1 MPVNIPSFQPL
12 KLIDVPDTGQELA
25 RLMQGTNNMM
35 RTIASVRAAQQ
46 RAARAAAR
54 ASGQV
59 ETLSD
64 GTKINVIGS
73 TAKEKD
79 ASRKR
84 ILASLAEQ
92 RLLGNE
98 KYKAYSDAIANASV
112 ERQGELLNDFMKTDA
127 VNFAKDQP
135 VEIQAAMQEYLDN
148 ALKAYGK
155 RVENVERA
163 AGHAA
168 GDVLSARTGQIA
180 ENLSSL
186 GADTAQEMLESGARR
201 DKLMRDVEENNAY
214 IRNQMLREQEGAG
227 FWERNFG
234 GTGSAWTNLKRM
246 AAENAPDFGADIA
259 GPLAGAAAGA
269 AIGSV
274 VPVIGTAAGAT
285 IGGILGTLGSAVL
298 GGAEERGEYLSRAAT
313 RPDLTEQQRLEAV
326 SGAAPMTAMLG
337 GMALSAL
344 PGDTVAK
351 PIANA
356 ARRIVGRQ
364 ATNTATKAATD
375 TARRGFWRQ
384 VGHDAAI
391 TGVEGAASMA
401 AENTLQNALLSGST
415 GADIPLTENLVD
427 AMLGGAA
434 IGAPLGIP
442 RGARNWWRNRR
453 TATPTQTVDESKTPD
468 NTQNAVTPTASSGTG
483 TFANAQAAANGSKSD
498 QTQTQTQQ
506 PAASGSDKNARM
518 RGLLDKIYGYYKA
531 GDIDGDT
538 KTFNDIKS
546 YVENEGGSIDELDE
560 IISNGITG
568 NKKGA
573 KKSPYWMRNK
583 SVKDLFERTVKA
595 YKDSL
600 TQQPQTPVTPP
611 VTPNAQTQTPV
622 QPAAVT
628 PDAQTK
634 LRDDLTSLLGSIT
647 NDPAQ
652 TNAVRD
658 RIREYLRQGGDLND
672 VDVLADSLPDTN
684 ARTYVKAQV
693 AEGHQAR
700 KMTQYMLH
708 IYYAEGAPGNI
719 QNLSDEAVKARIN
732 DMNAVAQKNWLP
744 DLANQAVGVAKLYSD
759 ELARRQNAQRQ
770 TSSTAGQQGGAATPM
785 VQPVS
790 QGTAGTDGGNPP
802 TDSGMA
808 ANPSTDSAI
817 SPEGSTPETAGNRG
831 TVEGAGTGRTAVQ
844 SVRQSEGSEVDA
856 EQARTR
862 RTDVTTDDDGG
873 DNRLASAAGT
883 PEDTSAGE
891 SGNQGVGD
899 GSTDRDAETLS
910 QRDLP
915 DGESGVVPQNSEAP
929 TSDSFKA
936 VDADTVELDGPP
948 AGGGNPYAA
957 RRNLFDSLQFYGEDS
972 VRIPD
977 ILHKVLSPKES
988 VPDLVSDVDKLET
1001 LLIREAISETD
1012 RFSGFTKRDRAKLEK
1027 LRSEGITLADPL
1039 PPVPADVLDTARKFR
1054 AGDPSVDVE
1063 GLIKA
1068 GLNPDESLSNT
1079 VLNYLCIR

>member
-12 KLIDVPDTGQELA
+12 RLIDVPDAGQELA

-35 RTIASVRAAQQ
+35 RTIASARAAQQ
-46 RAARAAAR
+46 RAAAAAAR
-54 ASGQV
+54 AAGQV

-135 VEIQAAMQEYLDN
+135 IEIQAAIQEYLDN

-155 RVENVERA
+155 RVENVNRA

-234 GTGSAWTNLKRM
+234 GTGSAWTNIKRM
-246 AAENAPDFGADIA
+246 AAENAPDFGIDIA
-259 GPLAGAAAGA
+259 GPMAGAAAGA

-274 VPVIGTAAGAT
+274 VPVIGTATGAT

-313 RPDLTEQQRLEAV
+313 RPDLTEQQRLDAV
-326 SGAAPMTAMLG
+326 SGNAPWSAFAG
-337 GMALSAL
+337 GFALSAL

-356 ARRIVGRQ
+356 ARRVIGRE
-364 ATNTATKAATD
+364 AVD
-375 TARRGFWRQ
+375 TVNRGFWRQ
-384 VGHDAAI
+384 IGRDAAI
-391 TGVEGAASMA
+391 TGAEGAASMA
-401 AENTLQNALLSGST
+401 AENTLQNALLGGST

-442 RGARNWWRNRR
+442 RGVRNWWGNRR
-453 TATPTQTVDESKTPD
+453 TATPTQMVDESKTPD
-468 NTQNAVTPTASSGTG
+468 NTQNAITPTTSSDTG
-483 TFANAQAAANGSKSD
+483 AFANAQAAANGSRNA
-498 QTQTQTQQ
+498 QTQQ
-506 PAASGSDKNARM
+506 SVVADSDKNARM
-518 RGLLDKIYGYYKA
+518 RGLVDKIYEYYKA
-531 GDIDGDT
+531 GDPDGDT
-538 KTFNDIKS
+538 KTFDDIKN

-583 SVKDLFERTVKA
+583 SVKDLFERMVKA

-600 TQQPQTPVTPP
+600 AQQPQTPVTPP
-611 VTPNAQTQTPV
+611 VTPNASTPVTAPQTPA

-652 TNAVRD
+652 TNVVRD

-672 VDVLADSLPDTN
+672 VDVLADSLPDAN
-684 ARTYVKAQV
+684 AQAYVKAQV
-693 AEGHQAR
+693 AEARNAR
-700 KMTQYMLH
+700 KAIQDRLQ
-708 IYYAEGAPGNI
+708 IYYAEGAPDNI
-719 QNLSDEAVKARIN
+719 QNLSDETVKARIN
-732 DMNAVAQKNWLP
+732 DMNAVAQRNWLP
-744 DLANQAVGVAKLYSD
+744 GLTSQAVGVAKLYSD

-770 TSSTAGQQGGAATPM
+770 TGGTAGQQGGPVAPV
-785 VQPVS
+785 VQPDP
-790 QGTAGTDGGNPP
+790 QRTAGTDGGNPP
-802 TDSGMA
+802 TDSRVA
-808 ANPSTDSAI
+808 ANPATDSAI
-817 SPEGSTPETAGNRG
+817 SPEGSTPEVAGDSG
-831 TVEGAGTGRTAVQ
+831 AVEGAGIGRTAVQ
-844 SVRQSEGSEVDA
+844 SVRQSEGSEVNA
-856 EQARTR
+856 EQAGIG
-862 RTDVTTDDDGG
+862 RTDGTQNDDGG
-873 DNRLASAAGT
+873 DNRLAPAAGT
-883 PEDTSAGE
+883 PENQSAGE

-899 GSTDRDAETLS
+899 GSTDGDAETLG

-929 TSDSFKA
+929 TDSSFKA

-948 AGGGNPYAA
+948 ADGGNPYAA
-957 RRNLFDSLQFYGEDS
+957 RRNLFDNLQLYGEDS

-977 ILHKVLSPKES
+977 ILHKVLSPKEKT
-988 VPDLVSDVDKLET
+988 PDLVSDIDKLES
-1001 LLIREAISETD
+1001 LLIREAIGETD
-1012 RFSGFTKRDRAKLEK
+1012 RHSGFTNRDRAKLEK
-1027 LRSEGITLADPL
+1027 LRAEGIAFADPL

-1063 GLIKA
+1063 GLVKA

>member
-12 KLIDVPDTGQELA
+12 RLIDVPDTGQELA

-112 ERQGELLNDFMKTDA
+112 ERQGELLNDFMKNDV

-135 VEIQAAMQEYLDN
+135 IEIQAAMQEYLDN

-234 GTGSAWTNLKRM
+234 GTGSAWTNIKRM

-269 AIGSV
+269 AVGSV
-274 VPVIGTAAGAT
+274 VPVIGTATGAT
-285 IGGILGTLGSAVL
+285 IGGILGTIGSGVL
-298 GGAEERGEYLSRAAT
+298 GAAEERGEYLSRAAT

-326 SGAAPMTAMLG
+326 SGAAPWTAFAG
-337 GMALSAL
+337 GAALSML
-344 PGDTVAK
+344 PGDTVMR
-351 PIANA
+351 P
-356 ARRIVGRQ
+356 VGR
-364 ATNTATKAATD
+364 AVSRAIGREATD
-375 TARRGFWRQ
+375 AAQRGFWHQ
-384 VGHDAAI
+384 VGRDAAI
-391 TGVEGAASMA
+391 TGAEGAASMA

-415 GADIPLTENLVD
+415 GADIPLTENLMD

-434 IGAPLGIP
+434 IGMPLGVP
-442 RGARNWWRNRR
+442 RGIGNWRRNRPVTTPQTQPNTPPTEPSQTPAESAGTGRTFADVQAQGRQSTQQIRQTRR
-453 TATPTQTVDESKTPD
+453 TAT
-468 NTQNAVTPTASSGTG
+468 
-483 TFANAQAAANGSKSD
+483 
-498 QTQTQTQQ
+498 QTQPQTQQ
-506 PAASGSDKNARM
+506 SAQVDPDLVRFRSLIDDVANLPNKGKPEAARARVDRFM
-518 RGLLDKIYGYYKA
+518 A
-531 GDIDGDT
+531 
-538 KTFNDIKS
+538 
-546 YVENEGGSIDELDE
+546 EGGTREELDRIYDGLKVKGKDARKDPFYAYNRYTSETIRAAIDEWRLANPE
-560 IISNGITG
+560 T
-568 NKKGA
+568 
-573 KKSPYWMRNK
+573 P
-583 SVKDLFERTVKA
+583 TV
-595 YKDSL
+595 
-600 TQQPQTPVTPP
+600 QPAT
-611 VTPNAQTQTPV
+611 TQTPSGLS
-622 QPAAVT
+622 
-628 PDAQTK
+628 DRQTL
-634 LRDDLTSLLGSIT
+634 LRDSLNSMLNTLT
-647 NDPAQ
+647 NDPVQ
-652 TNAVRD
+652 NNAVKNL
-658 RIREYLRQGGDLND
+658 LRQYVRDGGDVAEIAAVAD
-672 VDVLADSLPDTN
+672 TLADAN
-684 ARTYVKAQV
+684 MQAYVKGQV
-693 AEGHQAR
+693 VQSRREREQALNYMQAAYGIASRPEDLHNVTDADLEGIR
-700 KMTQYMLH
+700 NNL
-708 IYYAEGAPGNI
+708 
-719 QNLSDEAVKARIN
+719 QNLSTMDWAADISK
-732 DMNAVAQKNWLP
+732 
-744 DLANQAVGVAKLYSD
+744 QASGIKQIYDAERS
-759 ELARRQNAQRQ
+759 RRDNAQGQ
-770 TSSTAGQQGGAATPM
+770 TSSTAGQQGGAATPV

-808 ANPSTDSAI
+808 ANPSADSAI
-817 SPEGSTPETAGNRG
+817 ATEGSTPETAGNSG
-831 TVEGAGTGRTAVQ
+831 AVEGAGIGRTTVQ

-856 EQARTR
+856 EQAGAG
-862 RTDVTTDDDGG
+862 RTDSTPNDDGG

-883 PEDTSAGE
+883 PENQSAGE
-891 SGNQGVGD
+891 SGNQRVGD
-899 GSTDRDAETLS
+899 GSTDRDAETLG

-948 AGGGNPYAA
+948 ADGGNPYAA
-957 RRNLFDSLQFYGEDS
+957 RRNLFDNLQLYGEDS

-1012 RFSGFTKRDRAKLEK
+1012 RFSGFTKRDHAKLEK
-1027 LRSEGITLADPL
+1027 LRSEGVTLADPL
-1039 PPVPADVLDTARKFR
+1039 PPVPADTIDTARKFR
-1054 AGDPSVDVE
+1054 AGDPSVDIE
-1063 GLIKA
+1063 GLVKA

-1079 VLNYLCIR
+1079 VLNILCIR

>member
-12 KLIDVPDTGQELA
+12 RLIDVPDTGQELA

-46 RAARAAAR
+46 RAAHAAAR

-186 GADTAQEMLESGARR
+186 GADTAQEMLESGERR

-234 GTGSAWTNLKRM
+234 GTGSAWTNIKRM

-269 AIGSV
+269 AVGSV

-285 IGGILGTLGSAVL
+285 IGGILGTIGSGVL
-298 GGAEERGEYLSRAAT
+298 GAAEERGEYLSRAAT

-326 SGAAPMTAMLG
+326 SGAAPWTAFAG
-337 GMALSAL
+337 GAALSML
-344 PGDTVAK
+344 PGDTVMR
-351 PIANA
+351 P
-356 ARRIVGRQ
+356 VGR
-364 ATNTATKAATD
+364 AVRRAIGREATD
-375 TARRGFWRQ
+375 AAQRGFWRQ
-384 VGHDAAI
+384 VGRDAAI
-391 TGVEGAASMA
+391 TGAEGAASMA

-415 GADIPLTENLVD
+415 GADIPLTENLMD

-434 IGAPLGIP
+434 IGMPLGVP
-442 RGARNWWRNRR
+442 RGIGNWRRNRPVTTPQTQPNTPPTELSQTPAESAGTGRTFADVQAQGRQSTQQTRQTRR
-453 TATPTQTVDESKTPD
+453 TAT
-468 NTQNAVTPTASSGTG
+468 
-483 TFANAQAAANGSKSD
+483 
-498 QTQTQTQQ
+498 QTQPQTQQ
-506 PAASGSDKNARM
+506 SAQVDPDLVRFRSLIDDVANLPNKGKPEAARARVDRFM
-518 RGLLDKIYGYYKA
+518 A
-531 GDIDGDT
+531 
-538 KTFNDIKS
+538 
-546 YVENEGGSIDELDE
+546 EGGTREELERIYDGLKVKGKDARKDPFYAYNRYTSETIRAAIDEWRLANPE
-560 IISNGITG
+560 T
-568 NKKGA
+568 
-573 KKSPYWMRNK
+573 P
-583 SVKDLFERTVKA
+583 TV
-595 YKDSL
+595 
-600 TQQPQTPVTPP
+600 QPAT
-611 VTPNAQTQTPV
+611 TQTPSGLS
-622 QPAAVT
+622 
-628 PDAQTK
+628 DRQTL
-634 LRDDLTSLLGSIT
+634 LRASLNSMLSTLT
-647 NDPAQ
+647 NDPVQ
-652 TNAVRD
+652 NNAVKNL
-658 RIREYLRQGGDLND
+658 LRQYVRDGGDVAEID
-672 VDVLADSLPDTN
+672 AVADTLADADMQ
-684 ARTYVKAQV
+684 AYVKGQV
-693 AEGHQAR
+693 AQSRREREQALNYMQSAYDRASRPEELHNMTDADLEGIR
-700 KMTQYMLH
+700 NNL
-708 IYYAEGAPGNI
+708 
-719 QNLSDEAVKARIN
+719 QNLSTMDWAADISK
-732 DMNAVAQKNWLP
+732 
-744 DLANQAVGVAKLYSD
+744 QASGIKQIYDTERS
-759 ELARRQNAQRQ
+759 RRDNAQGQ
-770 TSSTAGQQGGAATPM
+770 TSSTAGQQSGAATPV
-785 VQPVS
+785 VQPIS
-790 QGTAGTDGGNPP
+790 QGTAGIDGGNPP
-802 TDSGMA
+802 TDSRVA

-817 SPEGSTPETAGNRG
+817 TPEGSTSETAGNSG
-831 TVEGAGTGRTAVQ
+831 TVEGAGTSRTSVQ

-856 EQARTR
+856 EQTRTG
-862 RTDVTTDDDGG
+862 RTDSTPNDDGG

-883 PEDTSAGE
+883 PEDTSTGE
-891 SGNQGVGD
+891 PGDQGVGD

-915 DGESGVVPQNSEAP
+915 DGESWVVPQNSEAP

-936 VDADTVELDGPP
+936 VDADTVTLDTPP
-948 AGGGNPYAA
+948 ADGGNPYAA
-957 RRNLFDSLQFYGEDS
+957 RRNLFDNLQFYGEDS

-977 ILHKVLSPKES
+977 LLHKVLSPKES

-1039 PPVPADVLDTARKFR
+1039 PPVPANALDTVRKFR
-1054 AGDPSVDVE
+1054 AGDPSVDIE
-1063 GLIKA
+1063 GLVKA
-1068 GLNPDESLSNT
+1068 GLDPDDSMSNT

>member
-12 KLIDVPDTGQELA
+12 RLIDVPDTGQELA

-135 VEIQAAMQEYLDN
+135 IEIQAAMQEYLDN

-234 GTGSAWTNLKRM
+234 GTGSAWTNIKRM
-246 AAENAPDFGADIA
+246 AAENAPDFAPDVALPILLG
-259 GPLAGAAAGA
+259 LAGG
-269 AIGSV
+269 AIGSI
-274 VPVIGTAAGAT
+274 VPGGGTALGARIGAG
-285 IGGILGTLGSAVL
+285 LGTATAAAL

-313 RPDLTEQQRLEAV
+313 RPDLTEQQRLDAV
-326 SGAAPMTAMLG
+326 SGAAPWTAFAG
-337 GMALSAL
+337 GAALSML
-344 PGDTVAK
+344 PNDKVVNGIRRA
-351 PIANA
+351 IGREA
-356 ARRIVGRQ
+356 A
-364 ATNTATKAATD
+364 D

-384 VGHDAAI
+384 VGRDAAI
-391 TGVEGAASMA
+391 TGAEGAASMA

-415 GADIPLTENLVD
+415 GADIPLTENLMD

-434 IGAPLGIP
+434 IGMPLGVP
-442 RGARNWWRNRR
+442 RGVRNWWGNRR
-453 TATPTQTVDESKTPD
+453 TATPTQMVDESKTPD

-483 TFANAQAAANGSKSD
+483 AFANAQAAANGNKSD
-498 QTQTQTQQ
+498 QAQTQTQQ
-506 PAASGSDKNARM
+506 PAAAGSDKNARM

-531 GDIDGDT
+531 GDVDGDT

-684 ARTYVKAQV
+684 AQAYVKAQV

-770 TSSTAGQQGGAATPM
+770 TGSTTGQQGGPVAPV
-785 VQPVS
+785 VQPIS

-817 SPEGSTPETAGNRG
+817 TSEGSTPETAGNSG
-831 TVEGAGTGRTAVQ
+831 AVEGAGTGRTAVQ

-856 EQARTR
+856 EQTRTG
-862 RTDVTTDDDGG
+862 RTDSTPNDDGG

-891 SGNQGVGD
+891 PGDQGVGD

-915 DGESGVVPQNSEAP
+915 DGESWVVPQNSEAP

-936 VDADTVELDGPP
+936 VDADTVTLDTPP
-948 AGGGNPYAA
+948 ADGGNPYAA
-957 RRNLFDSLQFYGEDS
+957 RRNLFDNLQFYGEDS

-977 ILHKVLSPKES
+977 LLHKVLSPKES

-1027 LRSEGITLADPL
+1027 LRSEGVTLADPL
-1039 PPVPADVLDTARKFR
+1039 PPVPANALDTVRKFR
-1054 AGDPSVDVE
+1054 AGDPSVDIE
-1063 GLIKA
+1063 GLVKA
-1068 GLNPDESLSNT
+1068 GLDPDDSMSNT

>member
-12 KLIDVPDTGQELA
+12 RLIDVPDTGQELA
-25 RLMQGTNNMM
+25 RLMQGTNNVM
-35 RTIASVRAAQQ
+35 RTIASARAAQQ
-46 RAARAAAR
+46 RAAAAAAR

-135 VEIQAAMQEYLDN
+135 IEIQAAMQEYLDN

-234 GTGSAWTNLKRM
+234 GTGSAWTNIKRM
-246 AAENAPDFGADIA
+246 AAENAPDFGIDIA
-259 GPLAGAAAGA
+259 GPMAGAAAGA

-274 VPVIGTAAGAT
+274 VPVIGTATGAT
-285 IGGILGTLGSAVL
+285 VGGILGTLGSAVL

-344 PGDTVAK
+344 PGDAVANG
-351 PIANA
+351 IRRAIGREA
-356 ARRIVGRQ
+356 A
-364 ATNTATKAATD
+364 D

-384 VGHDAAI
+384 VGRDAAI
-391 TGVEGAASMA
+391 TGAEGAASMA

-415 GADIPLTENLVD
+415 GADIPLTENLMD

-434 IGAPLGIP
+434 IGAPLGVP
-442 RGARNWWRNRR
+442 RGIGNWRR
-453 TATPTQTVDESKTPD
+453 TRPAATPRNQPNTPTTEQPKTPAESTD
-468 NTQNAVTPTASSGTG
+468 TRVGAFADAQEQGRSSTQQTRKTRQNTA
-483 TFANAQAAANGSKSD
+483 
-498 QTQTQTQQ
+498 QTQTQQ
-506 PAASGSDKNARM
+506 STQADPDLVRFRSLIDDVTNLPKKGRPEAARARVDRFMTEGGTREELDRIYDGLKVKGKDVRKDPFYVYNNYTADTLRAAIDEWRLANPETPAA
-518 RGLLDKIYGYYKA
+518 
-531 GDIDGDT
+531 
-538 KTFNDIKS
+538 
-546 YVENEGGSIDELDE
+546 
-560 IISNGITG
+560 
-568 NKKGA
+568 
-573 KKSPYWMRNK
+573 
-583 SVKDLFERTVKA
+583 
-595 YKDSL
+595 
-600 TQQPQTPVTPP
+600 QPAT
-611 VTPNAQTQTPV
+611 TQTPSGLS
-622 QPAAVT
+622 
-628 PDAQTK
+628 DRQTL
-634 LRDDLTSLLGSIT
+634 LRHSLNSMLSTLT
-647 NDPAQ
+647 NDPTQ
-652 TNAVRD
+652 NNAVKNL
-658 RIREYLRQGGDLND
+658 LRQYVRDGGDVAEID
-672 VDVLADSLPDTN
+672 AVADTLADAN
-684 ARTYVKAQV
+684 MQAYVKGQV
-693 AEGHQAR
+693 AQSRREREQALNYMQAAYGIASRPEDLHNVTDADLEGIR
-700 KMTQYMLH
+700 NNL
-708 IYYAEGAPGNI
+708 
-719 QNLSDEAVKARIN
+719 QNLSTMDWAADISK
-732 DMNAVAQKNWLP
+732 
-744 DLANQAVGVAKLYSD
+744 QASGIKQIYDAERS
-759 ELARRQNAQRQ
+759 RRDNAQGQ
-770 TSSTAGQQGGAATPM
+770 TSSTAGQQGGAATP
-785 VQPVS
+785 VVKPVS

-802 TDSGMA
+802 TDSRVA
-808 ANPSTDSAI
+808 ANPSADSAI
-817 SPEGSTPETAGNRG
+817 TPEGSTPETAGNSG
-831 TVEGAGTGRTAVQ
+831 AVEGAGTGRTAVQ

-856 EQARTR
+856 EQTGTG

-883 PEDTSAGE
+883 PEDTSTGE
-891 SGNQGVGD
+891 SGDQGVGD
-899 GSTDRDAETLS
+899 GSTDRDAETLG

-915 DGESGVVPQNSEAP
+915 DGESGVVPQNSEVP

-936 VDADTVELDGPP
+936 VDADSVTLDTPP
-948 AGGGNPYAA
+948 VDGGNPYAA
-957 RRNLFDSLQFYGEDS
+957 RRNLFDNLQLYGEDS
-972 VRIPD
+972 VRVPD
-977 ILHKVLSPKES
+977 VLHKVLSPKEK
-988 VPDLVSDVDKLET
+988 VPDLVSDIDKLQT

-1012 RFSGFTKRDRAKLEK
+1012 QFSGFTNRDRAKLEK
-1027 LRSEGITLADPL
+1027 LRAEGISLADPL
-1039 PPVPADVLDTARKFR
+1039 PPVPADAIDTARKFR
-1054 AGDPSVDVE
+1054 AGDPSVDIE
-1063 GLIKA
+1063 GLVKA

-1079 VLNYLCIR
+1079 VLNILCIR

>member
-12 KLIDVPDTGQELA
+12 RLIDVPDAGQELA

-35 RTIASVRAAQQ
+35 RTIASARAAQQ
-46 RAARAAAR
+46 RAAAAAAR
-54 ASGQV
+54 AAGQV

-98 KYKAYSDAIANASV
+98 KYKAYSDAITNASV
-112 ERQGELLNDFMKTDA
+112 ERQGKLLNDFMKTDA

-135 VEIQAAMQEYLDN
+135 IEIQAAMQEYLDS
-148 ALKAYGK
+148 ALKEYGK
-155 RVENVERA
+155 RVENVTRA

-234 GTGSAWTNLKRM
+234 GTGSAWTNIKRM
-246 AAENAPDFGADIA
+246 AAENAPDFGIDIA
-259 GPLAGAAAGA
+259 GPMAGAATGA

-274 VPVIGTAAGAT
+274 VPVIGTATGAT
-285 IGGILGTLGSAVL
+285 IGGILGTLGSAIL

-313 RPDLTEQQRLEAV
+313 RPDLTEQQRLDAV
-326 SGAAPMTAMLG
+326 SGNAPWSAFAG
-337 GMALSAL
+337 GFALSAL
-344 PGDTVAK
+344 PGDTVANG
-351 PIANA
+351 I
-356 ARRIVGRQ
+356 RRAIGRE
-364 ATNTATKAATD
+364 ATD
-375 TARRGFWRQ
+375 TVNRGLWRQ
-384 VGHDAAI
+384 IGRDAAI
-391 TGVEGAASMA
+391 TGAEGAASMA
-401 AENTLQNALLSGST
+401 AENTLQNALLGGST

-442 RGARNWWRNRR
+442 RGVRNWWGNRR

-468 NTQNAVTPTASSGTG
+468 NTQNAVTPTASSDTRA
-483 TFANAQAAANGSKSD
+483 FADAQAAANGSKN
-498 QTQTQTQQ
+498 TQAQQ
-506 PAASGSDKNARM
+506 PVAAGSDKNTRM

-531 GDIDGDT
+531 GDIDSDT
-538 KTFNDIKS
+538 KTFNDIKN

-560 IISNGITG
+560 IISNGVTG

-583 SVKDLFERTVKA
+583 AVKDLFERTVKA

-600 TQQPQTPVTPP
+600 AQQPQTPVTPP
-611 VTPNAQTQTPV
+611 VTPNASTPVTPPQTPV

-672 VDVLADSLPDTN
+672 VDVLADSLPDAN
-684 ARTYVKAQV
+684 AQAYVKAQL
-693 AEGHQAR
+693 AEARNAR
-700 KMTQYMLH
+700 KAIQDRLQ
-708 IYYAEGAPGNI
+708 IYYAEGAPDNI
-719 QNLSDEAVKARIN
+719 QNLSDETIKARIN
-732 DMNAVAQKNWLP
+732 DMNAMAQRNWLP
-744 DLANQAVGVAKLYSD
+744 GLTSQAVGVAKLYSD

-770 TSSTAGQQGGAATPM
+770 TGGTAGQQGGPVAPV

-802 TDSGMA
+802 TDSRVA
-808 ANPSTDSAI
+808 ANPATDSAI
-817 SPEGSTPETAGNRG
+817 STEGSTPEVVGDSG
-831 TVEGAGTGRTAVQ
+831 TVEKIC
-844 SVRQSEGSEVDA
+844 
-856 EQARTR
+856 
-862 RTDVTTDDDGG
+862 
-873 DNRLASAAGT
+873 L
-883 PEDTSAGE
+883 
-891 SGNQGVGD
+891 
-899 GSTDRDAETLS
+899 LH
-910 QRDLP
+910 
-915 DGESGVVPQNSEAP
+915 
-929 TSDSFKA
+929 
-936 VDADTVELDGPP
+936 VEK
-948 AGGGNPYAA
+948 Y
-957 RRNLFDSLQFYGEDS
+957 
-972 VRIPD
+972 
-977 ILHKVLSPKES
+977 
-988 VPDLVSDVDKLET
+988 
-1001 LLIREAISETD
+1001 
-1012 RFSGFTKRDRAKLEK
+1012 
-1027 LRSEGITLADPL
+1027 RS
-1039 PPVPADVLDTARKFR
+1039 
-1054 AGDPSVDVE
+1054 
-1063 GLIKA
+1063 
-1068 GLNPDESLSNT
+1068 
-1079 VLNYLCIR
+1079 

>member
-12 KLIDVPDTGQELA
+12 RLIDVPDAGQELA

-35 RTIASVRAAQQ
+35 RTIASARAAQQ
-46 RAARAAAR
+46 RAAAAAAR
-54 ASGQV
+54 AAGQV

-79 ASRKR
+79 ASRAR
-84 ILASLAEQ
+84 ILMSLAEQ

-135 VEIQAAMQEYLDN
+135 IEIQAAMQMYIDN
-148 ALKAYGK
+148 AKKEYDK
-155 RVENVERA
+155 RVHAVKKA

-168 GDVLSARTGQIA
+168 GDVLSARTSQIA

-234 GTGSAWTNLKRM
+234 GTGSAWTNIKRM
-246 AAENAPDFGADIA
+246 AAENAPDFGIDIA
-259 GPLAGAAAGA
+259 GPMAGAAAGA

-274 VPVIGTAAGAT
+274 VPVIGTATGAT
-285 IGGILGTLGSAVL
+285 IGGILGTLGSAAL

-313 RPDLTEQQRLEAV
+313 RPDLTEQQRLDAV
-326 SGAAPMTAMLG
+326 SGNAPWSAFAG
-337 GMALSAL
+337 GFALSAL
-344 PGDTVAK
+344 PGDTVANG
-351 PIANA
+351 I
-356 ARRIVGRQ
+356 RRAIGRE
-364 ATNTATKAATD
+364 ATD

-384 VGHDAAI
+384 IGRDAAI
-391 TGVEGAASMA
+391 TGAEGAASMA
-401 AENTLQNALLSGST
+401 AENTLQNALLGGST

-434 IGAPLGIP
+434 IGMPLGVP
-442 RGARNWWRNRR
+442 RGVRNWWGNRR

-468 NTQNAVTPTASSGTG
+468 NTQNAITPTASS
-483 TFANAQAAANGSKSD
+483 ANGSKSD
-498 QTQTQTQQ
+498 QAQTQAQQ
-506 PAASGSDKNARM
+506 PVAAGSDKNTRM

-531 GDIDGDT
+531 GDIDSDT
-538 KTFNDIKS
+538 KTFNDIKN

-560 IISNGITG
+560 IISNGVTG

-583 SVKDLFERTVKA
+583 AVKDLFERTVKA

-600 TQQPQTPVTPP
+600 AQQPQTPVTPP
-611 VTPNAQTQTPV
+611 VTPNASTPVTPPQTPV

-672 VDVLADSLPDTN
+672 VDMLADSLSDTN
-684 ARTYVKAQV
+684 ARAYVKAQV
-693 AEGHQAR
+693 AEGRQAR

-708 IYYAEGAPGNI
+708 IYYAEGAPGSI

-770 TSSTAGQQGGAATPM
+770 TSSTTGQQGGAATPV
-785 VQPVS
+785 VQPIS
-790 QGTAGTDGGNPP
+790 QGTAGTDGRNPP
-802 TDSGMA
+802 TDSGVA
-808 ANPSTDSAI
+808 ANPATDSAI
-817 SPEGSTPETAGNRG
+817 STEGSTPEVVGDSGA
-831 TVEGAGTGRTAVQ
+831 VEGAGIGRTAVQ
-844 SVRQSEGSEVDA
+844 SVRQSEGSEINA
-856 EQARTR
+856 EQAGIG
-862 RTDVTTDDDGG
+862 RTDGTQNDDGG
-873 DNRLASAAGT
+873 DNRLAPAAGT
-883 PEDTSAGE
+883 PENQSARE
-891 SGNQGVGD
+891 PGNQGVGD
-899 GSTDRDAETLS
+899 GSTDGDAETLG

-915 DGESGVVPQNSEAP
+915 DGESGIVPQNSEAP
-929 TSDSFKA
+929 TSDSFKS

-948 AGGGNPYAA
+948 TDGGNPYAA
-957 RRNLFDSLQFYGEDS
+957 RRNLFDNLQLYGEDS
-972 VRIPD
+972 VKIPD
-977 ILHKVLSPKES
+977 VLHKVLSPKEKI
-988 VPDLVSDVDKLET
+988 PDLASDIDKLES
-1001 LLIREAISETD
+1001 LLIREAIGETD
-1012 RFSGFTKRDRAKLEK
+1012 RHSGFTNRDRAKLEK
-1027 LRSEGITLADPL
+1027 LRAEGIAFADPL

-1063 GLIKA
+1063 GLVKA

>member
-12 KLIDVPDTGQELA
+12 RLIDVPDTGQELT
-25 RLMQGTNNMM
+25 RLMQGTNNVM
-35 RTIASVRAAQQ
+35 RTIASARAAQQ
-46 RAARAAAR
+46 RAAAAAAR

-135 VEIQAAMQEYLDN
+135 IEIQAAMQEYLDN

-234 GTGSAWTNLKRM
+234 GTGSAWTNIKRM
-246 AAENAPDFGADIA
+246 AAENAPDFGIDIA
-259 GPLAGAAAGA
+259 GPMAGAAAGA

-274 VPVIGTAAGAT
+274 VPVIGTATGAT
-285 IGGILGTLGSAVL
+285 VGGILGTLGSAVL

-344 PGDTVAK
+344 PGDTVASG
-351 PIANA
+351 I
-356 ARRIVGRQ
+356 RRAIGRE
-364 ATNTATKAATD
+364 ATD

-384 VGHDAAI
+384 VGRDAAI
-391 TGVEGAASMA
+391 TGAEGAASMA

-415 GADIPLTENLVD
+415 GADIPLTENLMD

-434 IGAPLGIP
+434 IGAPLGVP
-442 RGARNWWRNRR
+442 RGIGNWRRNRPA
-453 TATPTQTVDESKTPD
+453 ATPRNQLNTPTNEQPKTPAESTD
-468 NTQNAVTPTASSGTG
+468 TRVGAFADAQEQGRSNTQQTRKTRQNTA
-483 TFANAQAAANGSKSD
+483 
-498 QTQTQTQQ
+498 QTQTQPQTQQ
-506 PAASGSDKNARM
+506 SAQADPDLVRFRSLIDDVANLPNKGKPEAARARVDRFM
-518 RGLLDKIYGYYKA
+518 A
-531 GDIDGDT
+531 
-538 KTFNDIKS
+538 
-546 YVENEGGSIDELDE
+546 EGGTREELDRIYDGLKVKGKDARKDPFYAYNRYTSETIRAAIDEWRLANPE
-560 IISNGITG
+560 T
-568 NKKGA
+568 
-573 KKSPYWMRNK
+573 P
-583 SVKDLFERTVKA
+583 TV
-595 YKDSL
+595 
-600 TQQPQTPVTPP
+600 QPAT
-611 VTPNAQTQTPV
+611 TQTPSGLS
-622 QPAAVT
+622 
-628 PDAQTK
+628 DRQTL
-634 LRDDLTSLLGSIT
+634 LRDSLNSMLSTLT
-647 NDPAQ
+647 NDPVQ
-652 TNAVRD
+652 NNAVKNL
-658 RIREYLRQGGDLND
+658 LRQYVRDGGDVAEID
-672 VDVLADSLPDTN
+672 AVADTLADAN
-684 ARTYVKAQV
+684 MQAYVKGQV
-693 AEGHQAR
+693 AQSRREREQALNYMQAAYGIASRPEDLHNVTDADLEGIR
-700 KMTQYMLH
+700 NNL
-708 IYYAEGAPGNI
+708 
-719 QNLSDEAVKARIN
+719 QNLSTMDWAADISK
-732 DMNAVAQKNWLP
+732 
-744 DLANQAVGVAKLYSD
+744 QASGIKQIYDAERS
-759 ELARRQNAQRQ
+759 RRDNAQGQ
-770 TSSTAGQQGGAATPM
+770 TSSTAGQQGGAAAPV

-802 TDSGMA
+802 TDSRMA
-808 ANPSTDSAI
+808 ANPSADSAI
-817 SPEGSTPETAGNRG
+817 ATEGSTPETAGNSG
-831 TVEGAGTGRTAVQ
+831 AVEGAGTGRTAVQ

-856 EQARTR
+856 EQAGAG

-883 PEDTSAGE
+883 PEDTSTGE
-891 SGNQGVGD
+891 SGDQGVGD
-899 GSTDRDAETLS
+899 GSTDRDAETLG

-936 VDADTVELDGPP
+936 VDADSVTLDTPP
-948 AGGGNPYAA
+948 ADGGNPYAA
-957 RRNLFDSLQFYGEDS
+957 RRNLFDNLQLYGEDS
-972 VRIPD
+972 VRVPD
-977 ILHKVLSPKES
+977 VLHKVLSPKEK
-988 VPDLVSDVDKLET
+988 VPDLVSDLDKLQT

-1012 RFSGFTKRDRAKLEK
+1012 QFSGFTKRDRAKLEK
-1027 LRSEGITLADPL
+1027 LRAEGISLADPL
-1039 PPVPADVLDTARKFR
+1039 PPVPADAIDTARKFR
-1054 AGDPSVDVE
+1054 AGDPSVDIE
-1063 GLIKA
+1063 GLVKA

-1079 VLNYLCIR
+1079 VLNILCIR

>member
-12 KLIDVPDTGQELA
+12 RLIDVPDAGQELA

-35 RTIASVRAAQQ
+35 RTIASARAAQQ
-46 RAARAAAR
+46 RAAAAAAR
-54 ASGQV
+54 AAGQV

-98 KYKAYSDAIANASV
+98 KYKAYNDAIANASV
-112 ERQGELLNDFMKTDA
+112 ERQGELLNDFLKNDA

-135 VEIQAAMQEYLDN
+135 IEIQAAMQEYIDGVK
-148 ALKAYGK
+148 KAYGE
-155 RVENVERA
+155 RVENVTRA

-234 GTGSAWTNLKRM
+234 GTGSAWTNIKRM
-246 AAENAPDFGADIA
+246 AAENAPDFGIDIA
-259 GPLAGAAAGA
+259 GPMAGAATGA

-274 VPVIGTAAGAT
+274 VPVIGTATGAT

-313 RPDLTEQQRLEAV
+313 RPDLTEQQRLDAV
-326 SGAAPMTAMLG
+326 SGNAPWAAFAG

-344 PGDTVAK
+344 PGDTVASG
-351 PIANA
+351 I
-356 ARRIVGRQ
+356 RRVIGRE
-364 ATNTATKAATD
+364 ASD
-375 TARRGFWRQ
+375 TARRGLWRQ
-384 VGHDAAI
+384 VGRDAAI
-391 TGVEGAASMA
+391 TGAEGAASMA

-415 GADIPLTENLVD
+415 GADIPLTENLAD

-434 IGAPLGIP
+434 IGIPLGVP
-442 RGARNWWRNRR
+442 RGIGNWRRNRPA
-453 TATPTQTVDESKTPD
+453 ATPQTPSNNTANTQTNTP
-468 NTQNAVTPTASSGTG
+468 VTPAGTSGNA
-483 TFANAQAAANGSKSD
+483 FANAQAQAQGR
-498 QTQTQTQQ
+498 QTQQ
-506 PAASGSDKNARM
+506 TMQQATQQPSQPAAIDPARADRFRTFIQNVHDTRLDSDAD
-518 RGLLDKIYGYYKA
+518 DKTM
-531 GDIDGDT
+531 DIIRD
-538 KTFNDIKS
+538 FIN
-546 YVENEGGSIDELDE
+546 NGGTIDELDE
-560 IISNGITG
+560 IAANVSSTGKGIT
-568 NKKGA
+568 
-573 KKSPYWMRNK
+573 KSPFYAK
-583 SVKDLFERTVKA
+583 SKYTAERIKRVLDA
-595 YKDSL
+595 YK
-600 TQQPQTPVTPP
+600 TNAAQQLQAPTSPVTPS
-611 VTPNAQTQTPV
+611 VTLNENQQNFLNRVNVLANGLPSSSSSGPLLNGMNDPFVATIREALRGGSDISELRAAIDSMPDGQAKATLQGLLDGEQTSQTQIADEVTTR
-622 QPAAVT
+622 AVT
-628 PDAQTK
+628 ALDPNQLVSMTDADLESSRNRLYDIHVNMPWLPAETKQKAYDAMILHDREMTRRRNDAQ
-634 LRDDLTSLLGSIT
+634 G
-647 NDPAQ
+647 
-652 TNAVRD
+652 
-658 RIREYLRQGGDLND
+658 
-672 VDVLADSLPDTN
+672 
-684 ARTYVKAQV
+684 
-693 AEGHQAR
+693 
-700 KMTQYMLH
+700 
-708 IYYAEGAPGNI
+708 
-719 QNLSDEAVKARIN
+719 
-732 DMNAVAQKNWLP
+732 
-744 DLANQAVGVAKLYSD
+744 
-759 ELARRQNAQRQ
+759 Q
-770 TSSTAGQQGGAATPM
+770 TSSTAGPQGGAVTPV

-790 QGTAGTDGGNPP
+790 QGTAGPDGGNPP

-808 ANPSTDSAI
+808 TNPATDSAI
-817 SPEGSTPETAGNRG
+817 SPEGSTPEVIGDSG
-831 TVEGAGTGRTAVQ
+831 TVEGTGTGRTAVQ

-856 EQARTR
+856 EQAGTG
-862 RTDVTTDDDGG
+862 RTDGTPNDDGG
-873 DNRLASAAGT
+873 DNRLAPAAGT
-883 PEDTSAGE
+883 SENQSAGE
-891 SGNQGVGD
+891 SGNQRVGD
-899 GSTDRDAETLS
+899 GSIDGDAETLG

-915 DGESGVVPQNSEAP
+915 DGESGVVPQNTEAP
-929 TSDSFKA
+929 TDSSFKA

-948 AGGGNPYAA
+948 TDGGNPYAA
-957 RRNLFDSLQFYGEDS
+957 RRNLFDNLQLYGEDS

-977 ILHKVLSPKES
+977 VLHKVLSPKEKA
-988 VPDLVSDVDKLET
+988 PDLVSDIDKLES
-1001 LLIREAISETD
+1001 LLIREAIGETD
-1012 RFSGFTKRDRAKLEK
+1012 RHSGFTNRDRAKLEK
-1027 LRSEGITLADPL
+1027 LRAEGIAFADPL

>member
-12 KLIDVPDTGQELA
+12 RLIDVPDAGQELA

-35 RTIASVRAAQQ
+35 RTIASARAAQQ
-46 RAARAAAR
+46 RAAAAAAR
-54 ASGQV
+54 AAGQV

-84 ILASLAEQ
+84 ILMSLAEQ

-98 KYKAYSDAIANASV
+98 KYKTYSDAIANASV
-112 ERQGELLNDFMKTDA
+112 ERQGELLNDFLKNDA

-135 VEIQAAMQEYLDN
+135 IEIQAAMQEYLDS
-148 ALKAYGK
+148 ALKEYGK
-155 RVENVERA
+155 RVENVTRA

-180 ENLSSL
+180 ENLGSL
-186 GADTAQEMLESGARR
+186 GASTAQEMLESGARR

-246 AAENAPDFGADIA
+246 AAENAPDFGLDIA
-259 GPLAGAAAGA
+259 GPMAGAATGA

-274 VPVIGTAAGAT
+274 VPVIGTATGAT

-313 RPDLTEQQRLEAV
+313 RPDLTEQQRLDAV

-364 ATNTATKAATD
+364 VTD
-375 TARRGFWRQ
+375 AARRGFWRQ
-384 VGHDAAI
+384 VGRDVAI
-391 TGVEGAASMA
+391 TGAEGAASMA
-401 AENTLQNALLSGST
+401 AENTLQNALLGGST

-434 IGAPLGIP
+434 IGMPLGVP
-442 RGARNWWRNRR
+442 RGVANWRRNRP
-453 TATPTQTVDESKTPD
+453 AQPTQP
-468 NTQNAVTPTASSGTG
+468 TQNTP
-483 TFANAQAAANGSKSD
+483 N
-498 QTQTQTQQ
+498 
-506 PAASGSDKNARM
+506 
-518 RGLLDKIYGYYKA
+518 
-531 GDIDGDT
+531 
-538 KTFNDIKS
+538 
-546 YVENEGGSIDELDE
+546 
-560 IISNGITG
+560 
-568 NKKGA
+568 
-573 KKSPYWMRNK
+573 
-583 SVKDLFERTVKA
+583 
-595 YKDSL
+595 
-600 TQQPQTPVTPP
+600 QPQTPVTP
-611 VTPNAQTQTPV
+611 TGASGSFADAQAQTRQGTQTTQQTQT
-622 QPAAVT
+622 Q
-628 PDAQTK
+628 QT
-634 LRDDLTSLLGSIT
+634 SAM
-647 NDPAQ
+647 DPARADRFRTFIQ
-652 TNAVRD
+652 SVHDTRLDSDADDKTMDIIRDFINNGGTIDELDEIAANVSSTGKGITKSPFYTKSKYTAERIRRVLDAYKTNAAQQGQTPQAPSVTLNTEQQNFLNRVNNMANGLPSSTASD
-658 RIREYLRQGGDLND
+658 QLFTDAVHDSLRGGLNISELR
-672 VDVLADSLPDTN
+672 VAIDSLPDGQTKTFMQGLLDVEQNSQTQIADEVTTRTAMILDPNQIGSISDADLESGRNRLYDIAEMRWLPAATQKKAYDAMMGYNREMTRRRHTN
-684 ARTYVKAQV
+684 AQGQT
-693 AEGHQAR
+693 G
-700 KMTQYMLH
+700 
-708 IYYAEGAPGNI
+708 GA
-719 QNLSDEAVKARIN
+719 
-732 DMNAVAQKNWLP
+732 
-744 DLANQAVGVAKLYSD
+744 
-759 ELARRQNAQRQ
+759 
-770 TSSTAGQQGGAATPM
+770 AGQQGGATTPV
-785 VQPVS
+785 VQPVN

-802 TDSGMA
+802 TDSGVA
-808 ANPSTDSAI
+808 ANPATDSAI
-817 SPEGSTPETAGNRG
+817 SPEGSTPEVVGDSG
-831 TVEGAGTGRTAVQ
+831 TVEGAGTGGTPVQ
-844 SVRQSEGSEVDA
+844 SVRQIEGSEVDA
-856 EQARTR
+856 EQAGTG

-883 PEDTSAGE
+883 PEDTSARE
-891 SGNQGVGD
+891 SGDQGVGD
-899 GSTDRDAETLS
+899 GSTDRNAETLG

-915 DGESGVVPQNSEAP
+915 DGESGVVPQNTEAP
-929 TSDSFKA
+929 TDSSFKA

-948 AGGGNPYAA
+948 TDGGNPYAA
-957 RRNLFDSLQFYGEDS
+957 RRNLFDNLQLYGEDS

-977 ILHKVLSPKES
+977 VLHKVLSPKEKI
-988 VPDLVSDVDKLET
+988 PDLVSDIDKLES
-1001 LLIREAISETD
+1001 LLIREAIGETD
-1012 RFSGFTKRDRAKLEK
+1012 RHSGFTNRDRAKLEK
-1027 LRSEGITLADPL
+1027 LRAAGIALADPL

-1063 GLIKA
+1063 GLVKA

>member
-12 KLIDVPDTGQELA
+12 RLIDVPDAGQELA

-35 RTIASVRAAQQ
+35 RTIASARAAQQ
-46 RAARAAAR
+46 RAATAAAR
-54 ASGQV
+54 AAGQV

-127 VNFAKDQP
+127 ANFAKDQP
-135 VEIQAAMQEYLDN
+135 IEIQAAMQEYLDN

-246 AAENAPDFGADIA
+246 AAENAPDFGIDIA
-259 GPLAGAAAGA
+259 GPMAGAAAGA

-274 VPVIGTAAGAT
+274 VPVIGTATGAT
-285 IGGILGTLGSAVL
+285 VGGILGTLGSAVL

-344 PGDTVAK
+344 PGDAVANG
-351 PIANA
+351 IRRAIGREA
-356 ARRIVGRQ
+356 A
-364 ATNTATKAATD
+364 D

-384 VGHDAAI
+384 VGRDAAI
-391 TGVEGAASMA
+391 TGAEGAASMA

-415 GADIPLTENLVD
+415 GADIPLTENLMD

-434 IGAPLGIP
+434 IGAPLGVP
-442 RGARNWWRNRR
+442 RGISNWKRNRPA
-453 TATPTQTVDESKTPD
+453 ATPRNQPNTPTTEQPKTPAESTD
-468 NTQNAVTPTASSGTG
+468 TRVGAFADAQEQGRSSTQQTRQTRQNTA
-483 TFANAQAAANGSKSD
+483 
-498 QTQTQTQQ
+498 QTQTQQ
-506 PAASGSDKNARM
+506 STQADPDLVRFRSLIDDVTNLPKKGRPEAARARVDRFMAEGGTREELDRIYDGLKVKGKDVKKDPFYAYNNYTADTLRAAIDEWRLANPETPAA
-518 RGLLDKIYGYYKA
+518 
-531 GDIDGDT
+531 
-538 KTFNDIKS
+538 
-546 YVENEGGSIDELDE
+546 
-560 IISNGITG
+560 
-568 NKKGA
+568 
-573 KKSPYWMRNK
+573 
-583 SVKDLFERTVKA
+583 
-595 YKDSL
+595 
-600 TQQPQTPVTPP
+600 QPAT
-611 VTPNAQTQTPV
+611 TQTPSGLS
-622 QPAAVT
+622 
-628 PDAQTK
+628 DRQTL
-634 LRDDLTSLLGSIT
+634 LRDSLNSMLSTLT
-647 NDPAQ
+647 NDPTQ
-652 TNAVRD
+652 NNAVKNL
-658 RIREYLRQGGDLND
+658 LRQYVRDGGDVAEID
-672 VDVLADSLPDTN
+672 AVADTLADAN
-684 ARTYVKAQV
+684 MQAYVKGQV
-693 AEGHQAR
+693 AQSRREREQALNYMQAAYGIASRPEDLHNVTDADLEGIR
-700 KMTQYMLH
+700 NNL
-708 IYYAEGAPGNI
+708 
-719 QNLSDEAVKARIN
+719 QNLSTMDWAADISK
-732 DMNAVAQKNWLP
+732 
-744 DLANQAVGVAKLYSD
+744 QASGIKQIYDAERS
-759 ELARRQNAQRQ
+759 RRDNAQGQ
-770 TSSTAGQQGGAATPM
+770 TSSTAGQQGGAATPV

-808 ANPSTDSAI
+808 ANPSADSAI
-817 SPEGSTPETAGNRG
+817 APERSTPETAGNSG
-831 TVEGAGTGRTAVQ
+831 AVEGAGTGRTTVQ

-856 EQARTR
+856 EQAGVG

-883 PEDTSAGE
+883 PEDTSTGE
-891 SGNQGVGD
+891 SGDQGVGD
-899 GSTDRDAETLS
+899 GSTDRDAETLG

-936 VDADTVELDGPP
+936 VEADSVTLDTPP
-948 AGGGNPYAA
+948 VDGGNPYAA
-957 RRNLFDSLQFYGEDS
+957 RRNLFDSLQLYGEDS
-972 VRIPD
+972 VRVPD
-977 ILHKVLSPKES
+977 VLHKVLSPKEK
-988 VPDLVSDVDKLET
+988 VPDLVSDIDKLQT

-1012 RFSGFTKRDRAKLEK
+1012 QFSGFTNRDRAKLEK
-1027 LRSEGITLADPL
+1027 LRAEGISLADPL
-1039 PPVPADVLDTARKFR
+1039 PPVPADAIDTARKFR
-1054 AGDPSVDVE
+1054 AGDPSVDIE
-1063 GLIKA
+1063 GLVKA

-1079 VLNYLCIR
+1079 VLNILCIR

>member
-12 KLIDVPDTGQELA
+12 RLIDVPDTGQELA
-25 RLMQGTNNMM
+25 RLMQGTNNVM
-35 RTIASVRAAQQ
+35 RTIASARAAQQ
-46 RAARAAAR
+46 RAAAAAAR

-135 VEIQAAMQEYLDN
+135 IEIQAAMQEYLDN

-234 GTGSAWTNLKRM
+234 GTGSAWTNIKRM
-246 AAENAPDFGADIA
+246 AAENAPDFGIDIA
-259 GPLAGAAAGA
+259 GPMAGAAAGA

-274 VPVIGTAAGAT
+274 VPVIGTATGAT
-285 IGGILGTLGSAVL
+285 VGGILGTLGSAVL

-313 RPDLTEQQRLEAV
+313 RPDLTEQQRLDAV

-344 PGDTVAK
+344 PGDAVANG
-351 PIANA
+351 IRRAIGREA
-356 ARRIVGRQ
+356 A
-364 ATNTATKAATD
+364 D

-384 VGHDAAI
+384 VGRDAAI
-391 TGVEGAASMA
+391 TGAEGAASMA

-415 GADIPLTENLVD
+415 GADIPLTENLMD

-434 IGAPLGIP
+434 IGAPLGVP
-442 RGARNWWRNRR
+442 RGIGNWKRNRPAAILR
-453 TATPTQTVDESKTPD
+453 NQPNTPTTEQPKTPAESTD
-468 NTQNAVTPTASSGTG
+468 TRVGA
-483 TFANAQAAANGSKSD
+483 FADAQEQGRSNKQ
-498 QTQTQTQQ
+498 QTRKTRQTTTQTQQ
-506 PAASGSDKNARM
+506 SAQADPDLVRFRSLIDDVTNLPKKGRPEAARARVDRFVAEGGTREELDRIYDGLKVKGKDVKKDPFYAYNNYTADTLRAAIDEWRLANPETPAA
-518 RGLLDKIYGYYKA
+518 
-531 GDIDGDT
+531 
-538 KTFNDIKS
+538 
-546 YVENEGGSIDELDE
+546 
-560 IISNGITG
+560 
-568 NKKGA
+568 
-573 KKSPYWMRNK
+573 
-583 SVKDLFERTVKA
+583 
-595 YKDSL
+595 
-600 TQQPQTPVTPP
+600 QPAT
-611 VTPNAQTQTPV
+611 TQTPSGLS
-622 QPAAVT
+622 
-628 PDAQTK
+628 DRQTL
-634 LRDDLTSLLGSIT
+634 LRHSLNSMLSTLT
-647 NDPAQ
+647 NDPTQ
-652 TNAVRD
+652 NNAVKNL
-658 RIREYLRQGGDLND
+658 LRQYVRDGGDVAEID
-672 VDVLADSLPDTN
+672 AVADTLADAN
-684 ARTYVKAQV
+684 MQAYVKGQV
-693 AEGHQAR
+693 AQSRREREQALNYMQAAYGIASRPEDLHNMTDADLEGIR
-700 KMTQYMLH
+700 NNL
-708 IYYAEGAPGNI
+708 
-719 QNLSDEAVKARIN
+719 QNLSTMDWAADISK
-732 DMNAVAQKNWLP
+732 
-744 DLANQAVGVAKLYSD
+744 QASGIKQIYDAERS
-759 ELARRQNAQRQ
+759 RRDNAQGQ
-770 TSSTAGQQGGAATPM
+770 TSSTAGQQGGATTPV
-785 VQPVS
+785 VQPVD

-808 ANPSTDSAI
+808 ANPSADSAI
-817 SPEGSTPETAGNRG
+817 APEGSTPETAGNSG
-831 TVEGAGTGRTAVQ
+831 AVEGAGTGRTAVQ

-856 EQARTR
+856 EQTGAG

-883 PEDTSAGE
+883 PEDTSTGE
-891 SGNQGVGD
+891 SGDQGVGD
-899 GSTDRDAETLS
+899 GSTDRDAETLG

-936 VDADTVELDGPP
+936 VDADSVTLDTPP
-948 AGGGNPYAA
+948 VDGGNPYAA
-957 RRNLFDSLQFYGEDS
+957 RRNLFDNLHLYGEDS
-972 VRIPD
+972 VRVPD
-977 ILHKVLSPKES
+977 VLHKVLSPKEK
-988 VPDLVSDVDKLET
+988 VPDLVSDLDKLQT

-1012 RFSGFTKRDRAKLEK
+1012 QFSGFTKRDRAKLEK
-1027 LRSEGITLADPL
+1027 LRAEGISLADPL
-1039 PPVPADVLDTARKFR
+1039 PPVPADAIDTARKFR
-1054 AGDPSVDVE
+1054 AGDPSVDIE
-1063 GLIKA
+1063 GLVKA

-1079 VLNYLCIR
+1079 VLNILCIR

>member
-12 KLIDVPDTGQELA
+12 RLIDVPDTGQELA
-25 RLMQGTNNMM
+25 RLMQGTNNVM
-35 RTIASVRAAQQ
+35 RTIASARAAQQ
-46 RAARAAAR
+46 RAAAAAAR

-135 VEIQAAMQEYLDN
+135 IEIQAAMQEYLDN

-234 GTGSAWTNLKRM
+234 GTGSAWTNIKRM
-246 AAENAPDFGADIA
+246 AAENAPDFAPDVALPILLGIA
-259 GPLAGAAAGA
+259 GG

-274 VPVIGTAAGAT
+274 VPGGGTALGARIGAGLGTAAA
-285 IGGILGTLGSAVL
+285 AAL

-313 RPDLTEQQRLEAV
+313 RPDLTEQQRLDAV
-326 SGAAPMTAMLG
+326 SGAAPWTAFAG
-337 GMALSAL
+337 GAALSML
-344 PGDTVAK
+344 PNDKVVNGIRRA
-351 PIANA
+351 IGREA
-356 ARRIVGRQ
+356 A
-364 ATNTATKAATD
+364 D

-384 VGHDAAI
+384 VGRDAAI
-391 TGVEGAASMA
+391 TGAEGAASMA

-415 GADIPLTENLVD
+415 GADIPLTENLMD

-434 IGAPLGIP
+434 IGAPLGVP
-442 RGARNWWRNRR
+442 RGIGNWRRNRPA
-453 TATPTQTVDESKTPD
+453 ATPRNQPNTPTTEQPKTPVESTD
-468 NTQNAVTPTASSGTG
+468 TRVGAFADAQEQGRSSTQQTRKTRQNTA
-483 TFANAQAAANGSKSD
+483 
-498 QTQTQTQQ
+498 QTQTQQ
-506 PAASGSDKNARM
+506 STQTDPDLVRFRSLIDDVTNLPKKGRPEAARTRVDRFMAEGGTREELDRIYDGLKVKGKDVKKDPFYAYNNYTADTLRAAIDEWRLANPETPAA
-518 RGLLDKIYGYYKA
+518 
-531 GDIDGDT
+531 
-538 KTFNDIKS
+538 
-546 YVENEGGSIDELDE
+546 
-560 IISNGITG
+560 
-568 NKKGA
+568 
-573 KKSPYWMRNK
+573 
-583 SVKDLFERTVKA
+583 
-595 YKDSL
+595 
-600 TQQPQTPVTPP
+600 QPTT
-611 VTPNAQTQTPV
+611 TQTPSGLS
-622 QPAAVT
+622 
-628 PDAQTK
+628 DRQTL
-634 LRDDLTSLLGSIT
+634 LRHSLNSMLSTLT
-647 NDPAQ
+647 NDPVQ
-652 TNAVRD
+652 NNAVKNL
-658 RIREYLRQGGDLND
+658 LRQYVRDGGDVAEID
-672 VDVLADSLPDTN
+672 AVADTLADAN
-684 ARTYVKAQV
+684 MQAYVKGQV
-693 AEGHQAR
+693 AQSRREREQALNYMQAAYGIASRPEDLHNVTDADLEGIR
-700 KMTQYMLH
+700 NNL
-708 IYYAEGAPGNI
+708 
-719 QNLSDEAVKARIN
+719 QNLSTMDWAADISK
-732 DMNAVAQKNWLP
+732 
-744 DLANQAVGVAKLYSD
+744 QASGIKQIYDAERS
-759 ELARRQNAQRQ
+759 RRDNAQGQ
-770 TSSTAGQQGGAATPM
+770 TSSTAGQQGGAAAPV
-785 VQPVS
+785 VQPVG

-808 ANPSTDSAI
+808 ANPSADSAI
-817 SPEGSTPETAGNRG
+817 APEGSTSETAGNSG
-831 TVEGAGTGRTAVQ
+831 AVEGAGTGRTAVQ

-856 EQARTR
+856 EQAGAG

-883 PEDTSAGE
+883 PEDTSTGE
-891 SGNQGVGD
+891 SGDQGVGD
-899 GSTDRDAETLS
+899 GSTDRDAETLG

-915 DGESGVVPQNSEAP
+915 DGESGVVPQNLEAP

-936 VDADTVELDGPP
+936 VDADSVALDTPP
-948 AGGGNPYAA
+948 ADGGNPYAA
-957 RRNLFDSLQFYGEDS
+957 RRNLFDNLQLYGEDS
-972 VRIPD
+972 VRVPD
-977 ILHKVLSPKES
+977 VLHKVLSPKEK
-988 VPDLVSDVDKLET
+988 VPDLVSDIDKLQT

-1012 RFSGFTKRDRAKLEK
+1012 QFSGFTKRDRAKLEK
-1027 LRSEGITLADPL
+1027 LRAEGISLADPL
-1039 PPVPADVLDTARKFR
+1039 PPVPADAIDTARKFR
-1054 AGDPSVDVE
+1054 AGDPSVDIE
-1063 GLIKA
+1063 GLVKA

-1079 VLNYLCIR
+1079 VLNILCIR

>member
-12 KLIDVPDTGQELA
+12 RLIDVPDAGQELA

-35 RTIASVRAAQQ
+35 RTIASARAAQQ

-186 GADTAQEMLESGARR
+186 GADTAQEMLESGERR

-246 AAENAPDFGADIA
+246 AAENAPDFGIDIA
-259 GPLAGAAAGA
+259 GPMAGAATGA

-274 VPVIGTAAGAT
+274 VPVIGTATGAT

-344 PGDTVAK
+344 PGDTVASG
-351 PIANA
+351 I
-356 ARRIVGRQ
+356 RRAIGRE
-364 ATNTATKAATD
+364 ATD

-384 VGHDAAI
+384 VGRDAAI
-391 TGVEGAASMA
+391 TGAEGAASMA

-415 GADIPLTENLVD
+415 GADIPLTENLMD

-434 IGAPLGIP
+434 IGMPLGVP
-442 RGARNWWRNRR
+442 RGIGNWRRNRR
-453 TATPTQTVDESKTPD
+453 TTTPTQTVDESKTPD

-483 TFANAQAAANGSKSD
+483 TFANAQATANGSKSD
-498 QTQTQTQQ
+498 QAQTQTQQ
-506 PAASGSDKNARM
+506 PAAAGSDKNARM
-518 RGLLDKIYGYYKA
+518 RGLIDKIYGYYKA

-611 VTPNAQTQTPV
+611 VAPNAQTQTPV

-770 TSSTAGQQGGAATPM
+770 TGSTTGQQGGSVAPV
-785 VQPVS
+785 VQPVA
-790 QGTAGTDGGNPP
+790 QRTAGTDGRNTP

-808 ANPSTDSAI
+808 ANPATDSAI
-817 SPEGSTPETAGNRG
+817 SSEGSTPEVAGDSG
-831 TVEGAGTGRTAVQ
+831 AVEGARIGRTAVQ

-856 EQARTR
+856 EQAGIG
-862 RTDVTTDDDGG
+862 RTDGTPNDDGG
-873 DNRLASAAGT
+873 DNRLAPAAGT
-883 PEDTSAGE
+883 PENQSAGE

-899 GSTDRDAETLS
+899 GSTDRDAETLG

-915 DGESGVVPQNSEAP
+915 DGESGVVPQNTEAP
-929 TSDSFKA
+929 TDSSFKT
-936 VDADTVELDGPP
+936 VDADTVALDGPP
-948 AGGGNPYAA
+948 TDGGNPYAA
-957 RRNLFDSLQFYGEDS
+957 RRTLFDNLQLYGEDS

-977 ILHKVLSPKES
+977 ILHKVLSPKEKI
-988 VPDLVSDVDKLET
+988 PDLVSDINKLES
-1001 LLIREAISETD
+1001 LLIREAIGETD
-1012 RFSGFTKRDRAKLEK
+1012 RHSGFTNRDRAKLEK
-1027 LRSEGITLADPL
+1027 LRAAGIALADPL

-1054 AGDPSVDVE
+1054 AGDPSVDIE
-1063 GLIKA
+1063 GLVKA

-1079 VLNYLCIR
+1079 VLNILCIR

>member
-12 KLIDVPDTGQELA
+12 RLIDVPDTGQELA

-135 VEIQAAMQEYLDN
+135 IEIQAAMQEYLDN

-214 IRNQMLREQEGAG
+214 IRNQMLREREGAG

-234 GTGSAWTNLKRM
+234 GTGSAWTNIKRM

-274 VPVIGTAAGAT
+274 VPVVGTAAGAT
-285 IGGILGTLGSAVL
+285 IGGILGTIGSGVL
-298 GGAEERGEYLSRAAT
+298 GAAEERGEYLSRAAT

-326 SGAAPMTAMLG
+326 SGAAPWTAFAG
-337 GMALSAL
+337 GAALSML
-344 PGDTVAK
+344 PGDTVMR
-351 PIANA
+351 P
-356 ARRIVGRQ
+356 VGR
-364 ATNTATKAATD
+364 AVRRAIGREATD
-375 TARRGFWRQ
+375 TVRRGFWRQ
-384 VGHDAAI
+384 VGRDAAI
-391 TGVEGAASMA
+391 TGAEGAASMA
-401 AENTLQNALLSGST
+401 AENTLQNALLGGST
-415 GADIPLTENLVD
+415 GADIPLTENLMD

-434 IGAPLGIP
+434 IGMPLGVP
-442 RGARNWWRNRR
+442 RGIGNWRRNR
-453 TATPTQTVDESKTPD
+453 P
-468 NTQNAVTPTASSGTG
+468 AVTPRNQPSTPPTEQSQTPAESTDARVGA
-483 TFANAQAAANGSKSD
+483 FANAQEQGRPS
-498 QTQTQTQQ
+498 TQQ
-506 PAASGSDKNARM
+506 TRQTAAPAQQSAQVDPDLVRFRSLIDDVANLPKKGRPEAARARVDQFM
-518 RGLLDKIYGYYKA
+518 AEAGTREELDRIYNGLKVKGKDAKKDPFFAYNNYTA
-531 GDIDGDT
+531 DT
-538 KTFNDIKS
+538 LRAA
-546 YVENEGGSIDELDE
+546 IDEWRLANPE
-560 IISNGITG
+560 N
-568 NKKGA
+568 
-573 KKSPYWMRNK
+573 
-583 SVKDLFERTVKA
+583 
-595 YKDSL
+595 
-600 TQQPQTPVTPP
+600 PP
-611 VTPNAQTQTPV
+611 VQSATTQTPSGLS
-622 QPAAVT
+622 
-628 PDAQTK
+628 DRQTL
-634 LRDDLTSLLGSIT
+634 LRDSLNSMLSTLT
-647 NDPAQ
+647 NDPVQ
-652 TNAVRD
+652 NNAVKNL
-658 RIREYLRQGGDLND
+658 LRQYVRDGGDVAEID
-672 VDVLADSLPDTN
+672 AVADTLADAN
-684 ARTYVKAQV
+684 MQAYVKGQV
-693 AEGHQAR
+693 AQSRREREQALNYMQAAYGIASRPEGLHS
-700 KMTQYMLH
+700 MTDADL
-708 IYYAEGAPGNI
+708 EGIRNNL
-719 QNLSDEAVKARIN
+719 QNLSTMDWAADISK
-732 DMNAVAQKNWLP
+732 
-744 DLANQAVGVAKLYSD
+744 QASGIKQIYDAERS
-759 ELARRQNAQRQ
+759 RRDNAQGQ
-770 TSSTAGQQGGAATPM
+770 TSSTASQQGGTATPV
-785 VQPVS
+785 VQPIS
-790 QGTAGTDGGNPP
+790 QGTAGTDGRNTP
-802 TDSGMA
+802 TDSGVA
-808 ANPSTDSAI
+808 ANPSTDSTIA
-817 SPEGSTPETAGNRG
+817 PEGSTPETAGNSG
-831 TVEGAGTGRTAVQ
+831 TAEGAGTGRTSIQ

-856 EQARTR
+856 EQAGTR

-891 SGNQGVGD
+891 SGDQGVGD
-899 GSTDRDAETLS
+899 GGTDRDAETLS

-915 DGESGVVPQNSEAP
+915 DGESGVVPQNSETP

-948 AGGGNPYAA
+948 ADGGNPYAA
-957 RRNLFDSLQFYGEDS
+957 RRNLFDNLQLYGEDS

-988 VPDLVSDVDKLET
+988 VPDLVSDIGKLET

-1039 PPVPADVLDTARKFR
+1039 PPVPANVLDTVQKFR
-1054 AGDPSVDVE
+1054 AGDPSVDIE
-1063 GLIKA
+1063 GLVKA
-1068 GLNPDESLSNT
+1068 GLDPDDSMSNT

>member
-12 KLIDVPDTGQELA
+12 RLIDVPDTGQELA
-25 RLMQGTNNMM
+25 RLMQGTNNVM
-35 RTIASVRAAQQ
+35 RTIASARAAQQ
-46 RAARAAAR
+46 RAAAAAAR

-135 VEIQAAMQEYLDN
+135 IEIQAAMQEYLDN

-234 GTGSAWTNLKRM
+234 GTGSAWTNIKRM
-246 AAENAPDFGADIA
+246 AAENAPDFGIDIA
-259 GPLAGAAAGA
+259 GPMAGAAAGA

-274 VPVIGTAAGAT
+274 VPVIGTATGAT
-285 IGGILGTLGSAVL
+285 VGGILGTLGSAVL

-344 PGDTVAK
+344 PGDAVANG
-351 PIANA
+351 IRRAIGREA
-356 ARRIVGRQ
+356 A
-364 ATNTATKAATD
+364 D
-375 TARRGFWRQ
+375 TARRGLWRQ
-384 VGHDAAI
+384 VGRDAAI
-391 TGVEGAASMA
+391 TGAEGAASMA
-401 AENTLQNALLSGST
+401 VENTLQNALLSGST
-415 GADIPLTENLVD
+415 GADIPLTENLMD

-434 IGAPLGIP
+434 IGMPLGVP
-442 RGARNWWRNRR
+442 RGINNWRRNRPA
-453 TATPTQTVDESKTPD
+453 ATPRNQPNTPPTEQPQTPAESTNTPVGAFADAQEQGRTSTQQTRKTRQ
-468 NTQNAVTPTASSGTG
+468 NTA
-483 TFANAQAAANGSKSD
+483 
-498 QTQTQTQQ
+498 QTQTQQ
-506 PAASGSDKNARM
+506 STQADPDLVRFRSLIDDVTNLPKKGRPEAARARVDRFVAEGGTREELDRIYDGLKVKGKDVKKDPFYAYNNYTADTLRAAIDEWRLANPETPAAQSA
-518 RGLLDKIYGYYKA
+518 
-531 GDIDGDT
+531 T
-538 KTFNDIKS
+538 
-546 YVENEGGSIDELDE
+546 
-560 IISNGITG
+560 
-568 NKKGA
+568 
-573 KKSPYWMRNK
+573 
-583 SVKDLFERTVKA
+583 
-595 YKDSL
+595 
-600 TQQPQTPVTPP
+600 
-611 VTPNAQTQTPV
+611 TQTPSGLS
-622 QPAAVT
+622 
-628 PDAQTK
+628 DRQTL
-634 LRDDLTSLLGSIT
+634 LRHSLNSMLSTLT
-647 NDPAQ
+647 NDPTQ
-652 TNAVRD
+652 NNAVKNL
-658 RIREYLRQGGDLND
+658 LRQYVRDGGDVAEID
-672 VDVLADSLPDTN
+672 AVADTLADAN
-684 ARTYVKAQV
+684 MQAYVKGQV
-693 AEGHQAR
+693 AQSRREREQALNYMQAAYGIASRPEDLHNMTDADLEGIR
-700 KMTQYMLH
+700 NNL
-708 IYYAEGAPGNI
+708 
-719 QNLSDEAVKARIN
+719 QNLSTMDWAADISK
-732 DMNAVAQKNWLP
+732 
-744 DLANQAVGVAKLYSD
+744 QASGIKQIYDAERS
-759 ELARRQNAQRQ
+759 RRDNAQGQ
-770 TSSTAGQQGGAATPM
+770 TSSTAGQQGGAAAPV

-802 TDSGMA
+802 TDSGVA

-817 SPEGSTPETAGNRG
+817 TPEGSTPETAGNRG

-856 EQARTR
+856 EQAGAG
-862 RTDVTTDDDGG
+862 RTDVTTDDNGG

-883 PEDTSAGE
+883 PEDTSTGE
-891 SGNQGVGD
+891 SGDQGVGD
-899 GSTDRDAETLS
+899 GSTDRDAETLG

-915 DGESGVVPQNSEAP
+915 DGESGVVPQNSEVP

-936 VDADTVELDGPP
+936 VDADSVTLDTPP
-948 AGGGNPYAA
+948 VDGGNPYAA
-957 RRNLFDSLQFYGEDS
+957 RRNLFDNLQLYGEDS
-972 VRIPD
+972 VRVPD
-977 ILHKVLSPKES
+977 VLHKVLSPKEK
-988 VPDLVSDVDKLET
+988 VPDLVSDIDKLQT

-1012 RFSGFTKRDRAKLEK
+1012 QFSGFTKRDRAKLEK
-1027 LRSEGITLADPL
+1027 LRAEGISFAAPL
-1039 PPVPADVLDTARKFR
+1039 PPVPVDAIDTARKFR
-1054 AGDPSVDVE
+1054 AGDPSVDIE
-1063 GLIKA
+1063 GLVKA

-1079 VLNYLCIR
+1079 VLNILCIR

>member
-12 KLIDVPDTGQELA
+12 RLIDVPDTGQELA

-84 ILASLAEQ
+84 ILASIAEQ

-98 KYKAYSDAIANASV
+98 KYKAYNDAIANASV

-234 GTGSAWTNLKRM
+234 GTGSAWTNIKRM

-269 AIGSV
+269 AVGSV

-285 IGGILGTLGSAVL
+285 IGGILGTIGSGVL
-298 GGAEERGEYLSRAAT
+298 GAAEERGEYLSRAAT

-326 SGAAPMTAMLG
+326 SGAAPWTAFAG
-337 GMALSAL
+337 GAALSML
-344 PGDTVAK
+344 PGDTVMR
-351 PIANA
+351 P
-356 ARRIVGRQ
+356 VGR
-364 ATNTATKAATD
+364 AVRRAIGREATD

-384 VGHDAAI
+384 VGRDAAI
-391 TGVEGAASMA
+391 TGAEGAASMA
-401 AENTLQNALLSGST
+401 AENTLQNALLGGST
-415 GADIPLTENLVD
+415 GADIPLTENLMD

-434 IGAPLGIP
+434 IGMPLGVP
-442 RGARNWWRNRR
+442 RGIGNWRRNRPA
-453 TATPTQTVDESKTPD
+453 ATPQNQPNTPTTEQPKTPVESTD
-468 NTQNAVTPTASSGTG
+468 TRVGAFADAQEQGRTSTQQTRQTRQTRQDTA
-483 TFANAQAAANGSKSD
+483 
-498 QTQTQTQQ
+498 QTQTQQ
-506 PAASGSDKNARM
+506 STQADPDLVRFRSLIDDVTNLPKKGRPEAARARVDRFMAEGGTREELDRIYDGLKIKGKDARKDPFYAYNNYTADTLRAAIDEWRLANPETPAA
-518 RGLLDKIYGYYKA
+518 
-531 GDIDGDT
+531 
-538 KTFNDIKS
+538 
-546 YVENEGGSIDELDE
+546 
-560 IISNGITG
+560 
-568 NKKGA
+568 
-573 KKSPYWMRNK
+573 
-583 SVKDLFERTVKA
+583 
-595 YKDSL
+595 
-600 TQQPQTPVTPP
+600 QPAT
-611 VTPNAQTQTPV
+611 TQTPSGLS
-622 QPAAVT
+622 
-628 PDAQTK
+628 DRQTL
-634 LRDDLTSLLGSIT
+634 LRHSLNSMLSTLT
-647 NDPAQ
+647 NDPTQ
-652 TNAVRD
+652 NNAVKNL
-658 RIREYLRQGGDLND
+658 LRQYVRDGGDVAEID
-672 VDVLADSLPDTN
+672 AVADTLADAN
-684 ARTYVKAQV
+684 MQAYVKGQV
-693 AEGHQAR
+693 AQSRREREQALNYMQAAYGIASRPEDLHNVTDADLEGIR
-700 KMTQYMLH
+700 NNL
-708 IYYAEGAPGNI
+708 
-719 QNLSDEAVKARIN
+719 QNLSTMDWAVDISK
-732 DMNAVAQKNWLP
+732 
-744 DLANQAVGVAKLYSD
+744 QASGIKQIYDAERS
-759 ELARRQNAQRQ
+759 RRDNAQGQ
-770 TSSTAGQQGGAATPM
+770 TSSTAGQQGGAAAPV
-785 VQPVS
+785 VQPIS
-790 QGTAGTDGGNPP
+790 QGTAGIDGGNPP
-802 TDSGMA
+802 TDSRVA

-817 SPEGSTPETAGNRG
+817 TPEGSTSETAGNSG
-831 TVEGAGTGRTAVQ
+831 TVEGARTSRASVQ

-856 EQARTR
+856 EQTGTG
-862 RTDVTTDDDGG
+862 RTDGTPNDNGG
-873 DNRLASAAGT
+873 DNRLASATGT

-891 SGNQGVGD
+891 SGDQGVGD

-948 AGGGNPYAA
+948 ADGGNPYAV

-1027 LRSEGITLADPL
+1027 LRTEGITLADPL
-1039 PPVPADVLDTARKFR
+1039 PPVPANALDTVRKFR
-1054 AGDPSVDVE
+1054 AGDPSVDIE
-1063 GLIKA
+1063 GLVKA
-1068 GLNPDESLSNT
+1068 GLDPDDSMSNT

>member
-12 KLIDVPDTGQELA
+12 RLIDVPDTGQELA

-35 RTIASVRAAQQ
+35 RTIASARAAQQ
-46 RAARAAAR
+46 RAAAAAAR

-84 ILASLAEQ
+84 ILASLVEQ

-234 GTGSAWTNLKRM
+234 GTGSAWTNIKRM

-274 VPVIGTAAGAT
+274 VPVVGTAAGAT
-285 IGGILGTLGSAVL
+285 IGGILGTIGSGVL
-298 GGAEERGEYLSRAAT
+298 GAAEERGEYLSRAAT

-326 SGAAPMTAMLG
+326 SGAAPWTAFAG
-337 GMALSAL
+337 GAALSML
-344 PGDTVAK
+344 PGDTVMR
-351 PIANA
+351 P
-356 ARRIVGRQ
+356 VGR
-364 ATNTATKAATD
+364 AVRRAIGREATD
-375 TARRGFWRQ
+375 AAQRGFWRQ
-384 VGHDAAI
+384 VGRDVAI
-391 TGVEGAASMA
+391 TGAEGAASMA

-415 GADIPLTENLVD
+415 GADIPLTENLMD

-434 IGAPLGIP
+434 IGMPLGVP
-442 RGARNWWRNRR
+442 RGVVNWKRNRPA
-453 TATPTQTVDESKTPD
+453 ATTRNQPNTIQTEQPRTPD
-468 NTQNAVTPTASSGTG
+468 DSTG
-483 TFANAQAAANGSKSD
+483 TSVGAFADAQEQGRSSTQ
-498 QTQTQTQQ
+498 QTRQTRQNTAQTQTQQ
-506 PAASGSDKNARM
+506 SAQADPDLMRFRSLIDDVANLPKKGRPEAARARVDQFM
-518 RGLLDKIYGYYKA
+518 AEAGTREELDRIYNGLKVKGKDAKKDPFFAYNNYTA
-531 GDIDGDT
+531 DT
-538 KTFNDIKS
+538 LRAA
-546 YVENEGGSIDELDE
+546 IDEWKLANPE
-560 IISNGITG
+560 QPV
-568 NKKGA
+568 A
-573 KKSPYWMRNK
+573 Q
-583 SVKDLFERTVKA
+583 
-595 YKDSL
+595 
-600 TQQPQTPVTPP
+600 TQTTQTPVTPP
-611 VTPNAQTQTPV
+611 QTPV
-622 QPAAVT
+622 QPAAAT

-634 LRDDLTSLLGSIT
+634 LRDDLASLLGSIT

-658 RIREYLRQGGDLND
+658 RIREYLIQGGDLND

-684 ARTYVKAQV
+684 AQAYVKAQV
-693 AEGHQAR
+693 AEGRQAR

-708 IYYAEGAPGNI
+708 IYYVEGAPGNI

-732 DMNAVAQKNWLP
+732 DMNAVAQRNWLP
-744 DLANQAVGVAKLYSD
+744 DLASQAVGVAKLYSD
-759 ELARRQNAQRQ
+759 ELVRRQNAQRQ
-770 TSSTAGQQGGAATPM
+770 TGRTTGQQGGPVTPV
-785 VQPVS
+785 VQPVD

-802 TDSGMA
+802 TDSRVA

-817 SPEGSTPETAGNRG
+817 APEGSAPEVAGDSRA
-831 TVEGAGTGRTAVQ
+831 VEGAGTGGTPVQ
-844 SVRQSEGSEVDA
+844 SIRQIEGSEVDA
-856 EQARTR
+856 EQTGTG
-862 RTDVTTDDDGG
+862 RTDGTPNDDGG
-873 DNRLASAAGT
+873 DNRLAPTAGT

-891 SGNQGVGD
+891 SSDQGVGD

-936 VDADTVELDGPP
+936 VDADSVTLDTPP
-948 AGGGNPYAA
+948 VDGGNPYAA
-957 RRNLFDSLQFYGEDS
+957 RRDLFDNLQLYGKDA
-972 VRIPD
+972 VRIPY
-977 ILHKVLSPKES
+977 ILHKVLSPKER
-988 VPDLVSDVDKLET
+988 VRNLESDIDKLET
-1001 LLIREAISETD
+1001 LLIREAISKTD
-1012 RFSGFTKRDRAKLEK
+1012 RYSGFTNRDRAKLEE
-1027 LRSEGITLADPL
+1027 LRAKGISFADPL
-1039 PPVPADVLDTARKFR
+1039 PPVPSNVIDTARKFR
-1054 AGDPSVDVE
+1054 AGDPSVDIE
-1063 GLIKA
+1063 GLVKA

>member
-12 KLIDVPDTGQELA
+12 RLIDVPDTGQELA
-25 RLMQGTNNMM
+25 RLMQGTNTVM
-35 RTIASVRAAQQ
+35 RTIASARAAQQ
-46 RAARAAAR
+46 RAAAAAAR

-135 VEIQAAMQEYLDN
+135 IEIQAAMQEYLDN

-214 IRNQMLREQEGAG
+214 IRNQMLREQEGAS

-234 GTGSAWTNLKRM
+234 GTGSAWTNIKRM
-246 AAENAPDFGADIA
+246 AAENAPDFGIDIA
-259 GPLAGAAAGA
+259 GPMAGAAAGA

-274 VPVIGTAAGAT
+274 VPVIGTATGAT
-285 IGGILGTLGSAVL
+285 VGGILGTLGSAVL

-344 PGDTVAK
+344 PGDAVANG
-351 PIANA
+351 I
-356 ARRIVGRQ
+356 RRAIGRE
-364 ATNTATKAATD
+364 ATD
-375 TARRGFWRQ
+375 TVRRSLWRQ
-384 VGHDAAI
+384 VGRDAAI
-391 TGVEGAASMA
+391 TGAEGAASMA
-401 AENTLQNALLSGST
+401 AENTLQNALLGGST

-434 IGAPLGIP
+434 IGAPLGVP
-442 RGARNWWRNRR
+442 RGIGNWRRNRP
-453 TATPTQTVDESKTPD
+453 AQPTQPTQP
-468 NTQNAVTPTASSGTG
+468 TQNTPNQLQNPVTPTDASGS
-483 TFANAQAAANGSKSD
+483 FAAAQA
-498 QTQTQTQQ
+498 QTRQGTQATQQTQTQQ
-506 PAASGSDKNARM
+506 TSAMDPARADRFRTFIQSVHDTRLDSDAD
-518 RGLLDKIYGYYKA
+518 DKTM
-531 GDIDGDT
+531 DIIRD
-538 KTFNDIKS
+538 FIN
-546 YVENEGGSIDELDE
+546 NGGTIDELDE
-560 IISNGITG
+560 IAANVSSTGKGIT
-568 NKKGA
+568 
-573 KKSPYWMRNK
+573 KSPFYTK
-583 SVKDLFERTVKA
+583 SKYTAERIRRVLDA
-595 YKDSL
+595 YKTDAA
-600 TQQPQTPVTPP
+600 QPTT
-611 VTPNAQTQTPV
+611 TQTPSGLS
-622 QPAAVT
+622 
-628 PDAQTK
+628 DRQTL
-634 LRDDLTSLLGSIT
+634 LRDSLNSMLSTLT
-647 NDPAQ
+647 NDPVQ
-652 TNAVRD
+652 NNAVKNL
-658 RIREYLRQGGDLND
+658 LRQYVRDGGDVAEID
-672 VDVLADSLPDTN
+672 AVADTLADAN
-684 ARTYVKAQV
+684 MQAYVKGQV
-693 AEGHQAR
+693 AQSRREREQALNYMQAAYGIASRPEDLHNVTDADLEGIR
-700 KMTQYMLH
+700 NNL
-708 IYYAEGAPGNI
+708 
-719 QNLSDEAVKARIN
+719 QNLSTMDWAADISK
-732 DMNAVAQKNWLP
+732 
-744 DLANQAVGVAKLYSD
+744 QASGIKQIYDAERS
-759 ELARRQNAQRQ
+759 RRDNAQGQ
-770 TSSTAGQQGGAATPM
+770 TSSTAGQQGGAAAPV

-790 QGTAGTDGGNPP
+790 QGTAGTDRGNPP
-802 TDSGMA
+802 TDSGVA
-808 ANPSTDSAI
+808 ANPSADSAI
-817 SPEGSTPETAGNRG
+817 APEGSTPETAGNSG
-831 TVEGAGTGRTAVQ
+831 AVEGAGTGRTAVQ

-856 EQARTR
+856 EQAGAG

-873 DNRLASAAGT
+873 NNRLASAAGT
-883 PEDTSAGE
+883 PEDTSTGE
-891 SGNQGVGD
+891 SGDQGVGD
-899 GSTDRDAETLS
+899 GSTDRDAETLG

-915 DGESGVVPQNSEAP
+915 DGESGVVPQNSEVP

-936 VDADTVELDGPP
+936 VDADSVTLDTPP
-948 AGGGNPYAA
+948 VDGGNPYAS
-957 RRNLFDSLQFYGEDS
+957 RRNLFDNLQLYGEDS

-977 ILHKVLSPKES
+977 VLHKVLSPKEK
-988 VPDLVSDVDKLET
+988 VPDLVSDIDKLQT

-1012 RFSGFTKRDRAKLEK
+1012 QFSGFTNRDRAKLEK
-1027 LRSEGITLADPL
+1027 LRAEGISLADPL
-1039 PPVPADVLDTARKFR
+1039 PPVPADAIDTARKFR
-1054 AGDPSVDVE
+1054 AGDPSVDIE

-1068 GLNPDESLSNT
+1068 GLSPDESLSNT
-1079 VLNYLCIR
+1079 VLNILCIR

>member
-12 KLIDVPDTGQELA
+12 RLIDVPDAGQELA

-35 RTIASVRAAQQ
+35 RTIASARAAQQ
-46 RAARAAAR
+46 RAAAAAAR
-54 ASGQV
+54 AAGQV

-84 ILASLAEQ
+84 ILMSLAEQ

-98 KYKAYSDAIANASV
+98 KYKTYSDAIANASI
-112 ERQGELLNDFMKTDA
+112 ERQGELLNDFLKNDA

-135 VEIQAAMQEYLDN
+135 IEIQAAMQEYLDS
-148 ALKAYGK
+148 ALKEYGK
-155 RVENVERA
+155 RVENVTRA

-180 ENLSSL
+180 ENLGSL
-186 GADTAQEMLESGARR
+186 GASTAQEMLESGARR

-246 AAENAPDFGADIA
+246 AAENAPDFGLDIA
-259 GPLAGAAAGA
+259 GPMAGAAAGA

-285 IGGILGTLGSAVL
+285 IGGALGTLGSAVL

-313 RPDLTEQQRLEAV
+313 RPGLTEQQRLEAV
-326 SGAAPMTAMLG
+326 SGATPMTAMLG

-344 PGDTVAK
+344 PGDTVASG
-351 PIANA
+351 I
-356 ARRIVGRQ
+356 RRAIGRE
-364 ATNTATKAATD
+364 ATD

-384 VGHDAAI
+384 VGRDAAI
-391 TGVEGAASMA
+391 TGAEGAASMA

-415 GADIPLTENLVD
+415 GADIPLTENLMD

-483 TFANAQAAANGSKSD
+483 TFANAQAAANGNKSD
-498 QTQTQTQQ
+498 QAQTQTQQ
-506 PAASGSDKNARM
+506 PAAAGSDKNARM

-622 QPAAVT
+622 HPAAVT

-732 DMNAVAQKNWLP
+732 DMNAVVQKNWLP

-770 TSSTAGQQGGAATPM
+770 TSSTAGQQGGAAAPV

-790 QGTAGTDGGNPP
+790 QGTAGTDGGNPQ
-802 TDSGMA
+802 TDSGVA
-808 ANPSTDSAI
+808 ANPSADSAI
-817 SPEGSTPETAGNRG
+817 APEGSTPETAGNSG
-831 TVEGAGTGRTAVQ
+831 AVEGAGTGRTAVQ

-856 EQARTR
+856 EQAGAG

-883 PEDTSAGE
+883 PEDTSTGE
-891 SGNQGVGD
+891 SGDQGVGD
-899 GSTDRDAETLS
+899 GSTDRDAETLG

-936 VDADTVELDGPP
+936 VDADSVMLDTPP
-948 AGGGNPYAA
+948 VDGGNPYAA
-957 RRNLFDSLQFYGEDS
+957 RRDLFDNLQLYGKDA
-972 VRIPD
+972 VRIPY
-977 ILHKVLSPKES
+977 ILHKVLSPKER
-988 VPDLVSDVDKLET
+988 VRDLMSDIDKLQT

-1012 RFSGFTKRDRAKLEK
+1012 QFSGFTKRDRAKLEE
-1027 LRSEGITLADPL
+1027 LRAAGIALADPL

-1063 GLIKA
+1063 GLVKA
-1068 GLNPDESLSNT
+1068 GLNPDESLYNT